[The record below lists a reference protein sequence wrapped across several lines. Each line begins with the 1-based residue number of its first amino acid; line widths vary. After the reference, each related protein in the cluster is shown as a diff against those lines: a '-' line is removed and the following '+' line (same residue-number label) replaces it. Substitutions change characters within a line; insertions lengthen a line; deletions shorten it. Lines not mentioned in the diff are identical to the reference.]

1 MLIQRIMLFYDFYF
15 LFVKN
20 FLVRNL
26 FLNYFLSVRTPCQS
40 T

>member
-1 MLIQRIMLFYDFYF
+1 MLFYDFY

-20 FLVRNL
+20 FLARNL
-26 FLNYFLSVRTPCQS
+26 FLNYFLIVRTPCQS